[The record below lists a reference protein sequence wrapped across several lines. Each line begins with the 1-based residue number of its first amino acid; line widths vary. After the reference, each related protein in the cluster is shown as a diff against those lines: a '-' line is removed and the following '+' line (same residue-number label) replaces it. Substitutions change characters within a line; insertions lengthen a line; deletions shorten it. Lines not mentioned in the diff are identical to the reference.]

1 MNRLLAWRKEPGVR
15 VAGSRGLDRFKVQA
29 PGVVALPGGGY
40 RLFYTAVGPDKPF
53 ADCQGCILSA
63 VSDDGLTFEV
73 EPGIRVAPDPG
84 RPELSLRA
92 LAPSVTP
99 IDGGWRMYFEGRGPA
114 DRPTVIASAVS
125 ADLLQWQIEPGLR
138 MAGSERCG
146 APRFL
151 PLGGPSCGEGAGR
164 LVHFRTDDGPP
175 RRSAVYS
182 AITEDGLSFTREEG
196 VRMSSRTGD
205 LDSSGITAAEVTAPE
220 ETGAPWVMIY
230 SAWQDVPP
238 GTEVPLHPSHDPDAV
253 ASGRSADFAAASI
266 AVDLCGYVRASSR
279 RPRPTVCASGRA
291 ASSSKAAAT
300 TAATSTPFMPRT
312 WRWCALPTAA
322 GACTT
327 RPVTPPAPGRSRAR
341 SAPDAPLPRGH
352 RRPQPPTSS

>member
-29 PGVVALPGGGY
+29 PGVVALPCGGY

-63 VSDDGLTFEV
+63 VSADGLTFEV

-84 RPELSLRA
+84 RPDLSLRA

-125 ADLLQWQIEPGLR
+125 ADLLRWQVEPGLR
-138 MAGSERCG
+138 VAGSERCG
-146 APRFL
+146 APQFL
-151 PLGGPSCGEGAGR
+151 PLGGSSCGAGAGR
-164 LVHFRTDDGPP
+164 LFHFRADDGPP

-182 AITEDGLSFTREEG
+182 AITEDGLSFTPEEG
-196 VRMSSRTGD
+196 VRMSSRTGE

-266 AVDLCGYVRASSR
+266 AVDLCGYRSR
-279 RPRPTVCASGRA
+279 IM
-291 ASSSKAAAT
+291 
-300 TAATSTPFMPRT
+300 AATSSDGVHF
-312 WRWCALPTAA
+312 
-322 GACTT
+322 G
-327 RPVTPPAPGRSRAR
+327 PGRVVVEGGGYDSEDIDAVHAEDMTLVRLSDGRYRMYYASCDTAGNWQIA
-341 SAPDAPLPRGH
+341 SAISA
-352 RRPQPPTSS
+352 

>member
-1 MNRLLAWRKEPGVR
+1 MR

-29 PGVVALPGGGY
+29 PGRATTPGGGY

-63 VSDDGLTFEV
+63 VSGDGLTFEV
-73 EPGIRVAPDPG
+73 EPGIRVAPDPV

-99 IDGGWRMYFEGRGPA
+99 IAGGWRMYFEGRGPA

-125 ADLLQWQIEPGLR
+125 ADLLRWRVEPGVR
-138 MAGSERCG
+138 VGGSERCG

-164 LVHFRTDDGPP
+164 LFHFRADDGPP
-175 RRSAVYS
+175 RRNAVYS
-182 AITEDGLSFTREEG
+182 AITGDGLSFTREEG
-196 VRMSSRTGD
+196 VRMSSRTGE

-220 ETGAPWVMIY
+220 EAGAPWVMIY

-238 GTEVPLHPSHDPDAV
+238 GTEVPLHPSHDPAAV

-266 AVDLCGYVRASSR
+266 AVDLCGYRSR
-279 RPRPTVCASGRA
+279 IL
-291 ASSSKAAAT
+291 
-300 TAATSTPFMPRT
+300 AATSADGVRFGPGSVVVEGGGHGSDDVDAVHAEDMTLVRLADGRRRMYYAA
-312 WRWCALPTAA
+312 CDAA
-322 GACTT
+322 GNWQIA
-327 RPVTPPAPGRSRAR
+327 
-341 SAPDAPLPRGH
+341 SAISA
-352 RRPQPPTSS
+352 